1 LRFFLAFSQAASA
14 VHFGIGFGAFRA
26 AKFLL
31 KTCLGLP
38 FASPVVAMNYYLGET
53 EG

>member
-14 VHFGIGFGAFRA
+14 VHLGIGFGAFRA
-26 AKFLL
+26 AKLML
-31 KTCLGLP
+31 KACLGLP
-38 FASPVVAMNYYLGET
+38 FASSVVAMKYYHGET